1 MLGDIRNLS
10 YYRCIFNGIGVAAW
24 WGELMVG
31 AGGAGGGLDEE
42 QKKSGPT
49 EEKGERSCSCTLV
62 SYKNEAT

>member
-1 MLGDIRNLS
+1 
-10 YYRCIFNGIGVAAW
+10 
-24 WGELMVG
+24 MVG

-62 SYKNEAT
+62 LVSYKNEAT